1 MKRWLKQH
9 FDREMIRP
17 LIYLIFTRGILALLA
32 AQLTHCF
39 VPKEWPLSMFSN
51 LALALGVLF
60 LLGVAL
66 ARLRMDGMRIPNLK
80 LPRIK
85 RKDPAFMAGDIADHI
100 DDEIVRLD
108 DLETEEQNVCVLLAD
123 LILAVVCLVLAAVV

>member
-17 LIYLIFTRGILALLA
+17 LIYLVFTRGVLALLA
-32 AQLTHCF
+32 AQLVHYF
-39 VPKEWPLSMFSN
+39 VPKEWPMSMFSN

-60 LLGVAL
+60 LLGAAL
-66 ARLRMDGMRIPNLK
+66 ARLRMDGMKIPRVK
-80 LPRIK
+80 LPRYK

-100 DDEIVRLD
+100 DDEIVRMDDLD
-108 DLETEEQNVCVLLAD
+108 DEGKDVCTLLGD
-123 LILAVVCLVLAAVV
+123 LILAVACLVLAAVV